1 MIPDKLGRMNAQKMV
16 QQNWLNLDK
25 NMIIS
30 LMLYTFKSCSNI
42 KISYEKIEVILKT
55 INTEA

>member
-1 MIPDKLGRMNAQKMV
+1 MLRKWCSKIGLI
-16 QQNWLNLDK
+16 WIK

-42 KISYEKIEVILKT
+42 KISYEKIEVILKA